1 MRKLILSFLALS
13 FFTAHLVA
21 QQNCSTYDYQEQLW
35 QGNPQLR
42 IKAEAVETFIQQK
55 LSDRKVTNGL
65 NKGQEL
71 PLIKIPVVVHIL
83 YHQSSENIADQ
94 QVYDQLAVLNKCF
107 RRLHSDTLKTPS
119 YFKNLSADCEIEFVL
134 ATSDPKRRATTG
146 IIHKYTPI
154 AQWNADDKMKFSSEM
169 GDDAWDTKSYLN
181 IWVCNVRRTAGYA
194 SFPGGTAEK
203 DGIVLTPSVFGLGG
217 TPGYEL
223 GKTAVHEAG
232 HWLGLRHI
240 WGDAYC
246 GDDKVGDTPQQGNFT
261 TGCPSGV
268 RLSCNSGA
276 NGDMY
281 MNYMDITQDACT
293 NLFTEGQKERM
304 RTLFEPGGDRYE
316 LIYSKGLLPPLYSE
330 IPLEE
335 NEAPTWLHPQ
345 LYPNPAVS
353 ELTLDLSYDSRWI
366 GKPLTITNA
375 QGIVIMQITISAKVQ
390 KINVTRL
397 NPGLYFLVTKRDGES
412 IRQKFI
418 KM

>member
-1 MRKLILSFLALS
+1 MRKLILSLIAIS
-13 FFTAHLVA
+13 FFAVPVMA
-21 QQNCSTYDYQEQLW
+21 QESCSTHDYQEQLW
-35 QGNPQLR
+35 QANPLLR
-42 IKAEAVETFIQQK
+42 VKAEAVEAFIQQK
-55 LSDRKVTNGL
+55 LSDQSTANSIRRE
-65 NKGQEL
+65 QEL
-71 PLIKIPVVVHIL
+71 PVIKIPVVVHIL

-94 QVYDQLAVLNKCF
+94 KVYDQIAVLNKCF
-107 RRLHSDTLKTPS
+107 RRLNSDTSKTPS
-119 YFKNLSADCEIEFVL
+119 YFKKLAADCEIEFVL

-181 IWVCNVRRTAGYA
+181 IWVCNLRRTAGYA

-217 TPGYEL
+217 SPGYEL

-261 TGCPSGV
+261 TGCPTGI
-268 RLSCNSGA
+268 RLSCSSGP

-293 NLFTEGQKERM
+293 NLFTAGQKERM
-304 RTLFEPGGDRYE
+304 RTLFEPDGERYE
-316 LIYSKGLLPPLYSE
+316 MIYSKGLLPPLSSE
-330 IPLEE
+330 IPLGDDD
-335 NEAPTWLHPQ
+335 APTWLHPQ
-345 LYPNPAVS
+345 LYPNPATA

-366 GKPLTITNA
+366 GKSLTITNA
-375 QGIVIMQITISAKVQ
+375 QGIVVIQTTISAKIQ
-390 KINVTRL
+390 KVNISRL
-397 NPGLYFLVTKRDGES
+397 TAGLYFLVTRKEGES
-412 IRQKFI
+412 IKQKFI